1 MVRDRDEVDAEG
13 TMRFGSLIL
22 PKCARRTKSL
32 DALLRARRRISTGDR
47 SRPM

>member
-1 MVRDRDEVDAEG
+1 MVRDRGEVDAED

-32 DALLRARRRISTGDR
+32 GALSRAPRRLSTGDR

>member
-22 PKCARRTKSL
+22 PKYARRTKSL
-32 DALLRARRRISTGDR
+32 DALLRARRRISIGDR